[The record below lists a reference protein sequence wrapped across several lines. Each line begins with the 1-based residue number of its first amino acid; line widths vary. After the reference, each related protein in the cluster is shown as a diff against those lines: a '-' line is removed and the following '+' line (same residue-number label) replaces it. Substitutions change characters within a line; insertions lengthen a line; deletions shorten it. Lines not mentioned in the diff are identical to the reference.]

1 MIGINTRQC
10 SRVTDPQRGDGFRS
24 VSREIMVYLDP
35 ATGQIID
42 QWKNPWTGETVE
54 VSDAHAP
61 LRVVS
66 VSGRSYYDQL
76 RLRLGWTGRP
86 VYRGPDAE
94 RSAERPGPLL
104 PDARPAPLGRAAK
117 AARLA
122 RRTRRERPARTRA
135 AVE

>member
-1 MIGINTRQC
+1 
-10 SRVTDPQRGDGFRS
+10 
-24 VSREIMVYLDP
+24 VSRSSRIELVLGAERPGTAVVTVDGRDARP
-35 ATGQIID
+35 LS
-42 QWKNPWTGETVE
+42 PGETVE

-94 RSAERPGPLL
+94 PAGPLL

-122 RRTRRERPARTRA
+122 RRARRERP
-135 AVE
+135 